1 MGRLSGL
8 NEGEAMTA
16 DVNDDRADAG
26 ELLVVLTA
34 AGPEEIEE
42 IDEEIDVIELWPLLE
57 TAVAAGPPVD
67 MLKAAGT
74 KVAGE
79 MEVVDVGWGPLKSV
93 EVKAGAPRVAVK
105 SSGEMGG

>member
-42 IDEEIDVIELWPLLE
+42 IDVIELWPLLE

-79 MEVVDVGWGPLKSV
+79 MEDVDVGWGPLKRV
-93 EVKAGAPRVAVK
+93 EVKAGAPRAAVK

>member
-42 IDEEIDVIELWPLLE
+42 IDEEIDVPVLWPLE
-57 TAVAAGPPVD
+57 IAAAGPPVD

-93 EVKAGAPRVAVK
+93 EAKAGAPRAAVR

>member
-42 IDEEIDVIELWPLLE
+42 IDVIELWPLLE

-79 MEVVDVGWGPLKSV
+79 MEDVDVGWGPLKSV
-93 EVKAGAPRVAVK
+93 EVKAGAPRAAVK

>member
-16 DVNDDRADAG
+16 DVSDERADAG
-26 ELLVVLTA
+26 ELLVVLAA

-42 IDEEIDVIELWPLLE
+42 IDEEIDVPVLWPLE
-57 TAVAAGPPVD
+57 TAAAAGPPVD

-79 MEVVDVGWGPLKSV
+79 MEDVDVGWGPLKSV
-93 EVKAGAPRVAVK
+93 EVKAGAPRVAVR

>member
-42 IDEEIDVIELWPLLE
+42 IDEEIDVIEL
-57 TAVAAGPPVD
+57 
-67 MLKAAGT
+67 
-74 KVAGE
+74 
-79 MEVVDVGWGPLKSV
+79 
-93 EVKAGAPRVAVK
+93 
-105 SSGEMGG
+105 